1 VRTRTGRGVSLPKTR
16 GNFFT
21 KKNYPQ
27 KVDTDCQEREI
38 DKNIE
43 NILNYKTIKNFMDGM
58 IFKKWDNIRKI
69 FGMILNSIKSVFSI
83 FQIDGDGASGR
94 M

>member
-1 VRTRTGRGVSLPKTR
+1 VSSKAGEVQRKP
-16 GNFFT
+16 
-21 KKNYPQ
+21 PQ
-27 KVDTDCQEREI
+27 VFDTSEAIREI

-58 IFKKWDNIRKI
+58 IFEKWNNIRKI
-69 FGMILNSIKSVFSI
+69 FGMILNSVKGVFSI
-83 FQIDGDGASGR
+83 FQIDGDGAYGR

>member
-1 VRTRTGRGVSLPKTR
+1 
-16 GNFFT
+16 
-21 KKNYPQ
+21 
-27 KVDTDCQEREI
+27 
-38 DKNIE
+38 
-43 NILNYKTIKNFMDGM
+43 MDGM
-58 IFKKWDNIRKI
+58 IFEKWDNIRKI

>member
-1 VRTRTGRGVSLPKTR
+1 VSSKAGEVQRKP
-16 GNFFT
+16 
-21 KKNYPQ
+21 PQ
-27 KVDTDCQEREI
+27 VLDTNEVIREI

-58 IFKKWDNIRKI
+58 IFEKWNNIRKI
-69 FGMILNSIKSVFSI
+69 FGMILNSVKGVFSI
-83 FQIDGDGASGR
+83 FQIDGDGAYGR